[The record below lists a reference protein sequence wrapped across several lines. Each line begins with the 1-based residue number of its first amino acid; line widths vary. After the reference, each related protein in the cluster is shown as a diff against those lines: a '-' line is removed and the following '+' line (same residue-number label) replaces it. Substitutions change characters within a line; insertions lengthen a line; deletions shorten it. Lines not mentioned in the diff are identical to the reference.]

1 MHLHFQDFFFYQ
13 ALDSTTRLHNK
24 KEAVTSGVDTPTLA
38 SPKPDVDIPTIGLP
52 KPGVD
57 TPTLGSPKTGWIPH
71 PWITKPMV
79 DTPTLGSP
87 KRGVDTPKLGSP
99 QPDADRASG

>member
-24 KEAVTSGVDTPTLA
+24 KEAVTSGVDTPTLV
-38 SPKPDVDIPTIGLP
+38 SPKPEVDTPTIGFP

-57 TPTLGSPKTGWIPH
+57 TPTLGSPKPG
-71 PWITKPMV
+71 V
-79 DTPTLGSP
+79 DTPTLEPPQSP
-87 KRGVDTPKLGSP
+87 KLH
-99 QPDADRASG
+99 